1 MEKKPSSY
9 AVFNIGIIDKL
20 MKAGFKC
27 LGAGYNKKKETR
39 NNPMVVYF
47 EDTPELRTFLD
58 DLAKAR
64 KEEQNAT
71 NNQG

>member
-9 AVFNIGIIDKL
+9 AVFNIGVIDKL
-20 MKAGFKC
+20 MRAGFRAIA
-27 LGAGYNKKKETR
+27 AGYNTKKNKR
-39 NNPMVVYF
+39 NNPIVVHF